1 MPSYHYCDAGM
12 NIYILGNFRSQANT
26 CIRGAKQMEIKPLPV
41 WKNLSHKNLG
51 EFIFNVNCV
60 YVLCLPSL
68 LPKGGCVPQ
77 ITSIQ
82 ISSAEFNRIYPE
94 EMPVLSWDYKIC
106 NYLCRIYITKS
117 RFGKSVV
124 WDSFHNNV

>member
-1 MPSYHYCDAGM
+1 M
-12 NIYILGNFRSQANT
+12 NVYTLGNFRSQANT
-26 CIRGAKQMEIKPLPV
+26 CIRCAKQMEIKPLPV
-41 WKNLSHKNLG
+41 WKNLSHKTLG

-60 YVLCLPSL
+60 HVLCLPSP

-77 ITSIQ
+77 IMPTQ
-82 ISSAEFNRIYPE
+82 ISSAEFNHICPE
-94 EMPVLSWDYKIC
+94 EMPVLSWDCKIC

-124 WDSFHNNV
+124 WDSHPNNV